1 MSEAPTPQSRSL
13 IGICFFEQENAAIC
27 RAPFCAVRSFR
38 VALSFLYNFPTPL
51 AFLVKTAIIYE
62 KSTFCWKKEMRTFDY
77 VAMKDQK
84 WDPKIVAYIA
94 AIHEAKGKQKLYLKH
109 APHNIL

>member
-1 MSEAPTPQSRSL
+1 M
-13 IGICFFEQENAAIC
+13 
-27 RAPFCAVRSFR
+27 RA
-38 VALSFLYNFPTPL
+38 
-51 AFLVKTAIIYE
+51 
-62 KSTFCWKKEMRTFDY
+62 FDY